1 MSAISIESF
10 LPVAAH
16 FRITPSYLYQQV
28 SQAGES
34 FHFDVSFIS
43 SIQTVIPAG
52 LFYQHVDIQVRG
64 QNTNH
69 THFTYCN
76 ISIDPTQ
83 LLGSFHV
90 CVNTTVAD
98 TYDLILLYD
107 GVPLL
112 GMPCL
117 GCIQIIPS
125 QVAIANTVVT
135 GLTDTLLAGTSLS
148 FTIQLRD
155 EYNNLVDPSSLFV
168 IYFVPNEF
176 LYITNDTS
184 QISPHSYH
192 FLLYLNHTEIYTF
205 SIYVNDIPLP
215 SPFTVCVVASQ
226 PSDLS
231 SFTFISDIDFLVSMV
246 PFEVHNLKLVHI

>member
-155 EYNNLVDPSSLFV
+155 EYNNLVDPSSLF
-168 IYFVPNEF
+168 ISCQMNFS
-176 LYITNDTS
+176 IS
-184 QISPHSYH
+184 QMTQVRSHLILIISFSISIILKSTRFQSTLMIFH
-192 FLLYLNHTEIYTF
+192 FLL
-205 SIYVNDIPLP
+205 PLQ
-215 SPFTVCVVASQ
+215 FV
-226 PSDLS
+226 L
-231 SFTFISDIDFLVSMV
+231 
-246 PFEVHNLKLVHI
+246 